1 MQIKRSANRA
11 SESVSIKTASKRTF
25 VSLDFRQYR
34 KYATGTFVMNL
45 GTWMHRIA
53 QDWLILE
60 LTGSGVALG
69 IITGLQFAPAIFF
82 SFYGGSLGDRYNKK
96 KILAICSAVISLSGL
111 TLAAIVFTENQKV
124 WIVYTF
130 ALVVGI
136 FSAIDMPI
144 RHSLMSD
151 LVGEQNVSNAVSLN

>member
-82 SFYGGSLGDRYNKK
+82 SFYG
-96 KILAICSAVISLSGL
+96 
-111 TLAAIVFTENQKV
+111 
-124 WIVYTF
+124 
-130 ALVVGI
+130 LV
-136 FSAIDMPI
+136 
-144 RHSLMSD
+144 
-151 LVGEQNVSNAVSLN
+151 